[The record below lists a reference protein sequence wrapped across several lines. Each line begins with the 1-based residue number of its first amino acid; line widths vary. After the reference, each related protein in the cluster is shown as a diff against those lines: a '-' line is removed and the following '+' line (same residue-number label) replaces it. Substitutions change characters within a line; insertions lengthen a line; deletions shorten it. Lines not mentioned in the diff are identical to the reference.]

1 MDAVLAAVC
10 KHELFANKPVGVKLA
25 PYFDMPHFDMAATL
39 LAKYPIAFVVCV
51 NAIGNA
57 LFVDVDTESA
67 CIAPKGGYGGLAG
80 GYVKQTALANVK
92 KISEGLAS
100 HGRSDISVV
109 GVGGVSTGA
118 DAFELILC
126 GACAVQVGTCHW
138 TEGAPCFARI
148 THELEDIM
156 RAKGYNS
163 IEDFRGKL
171 KPYVKGQK
179 QRSKVAGAGAGTG
192 TRSGDDKPEA
202 NTSSAAVINYVLV
215 LVIIALLV
223 ERFKGTLAALYL
235 AIGLD

>member
-67 CIAPKGGYGGLAG
+67 CIAPKGGYGGLGG

-92 KISEGLAS
+92 KISEGLAT
-100 HGRSDISVV
+100 HGRSDIDVV

-156 RAKGYNS
+156 RAKGYNR

-179 QRSKVAGAGAGTG
+179 QRPKGAGACAGAGGG
-192 TRSGDDKPEA
+192 GGDKHKA

-215 LVIIALLV
+215 LVIVALLM
-223 ERFKGTLAALYL
+223 ERFKGTLATLYL